1 MSMIAGTVA
10 EALATTALGM
20 VVAVPA
26 VWGLNYLNDRFEI
39 LRIEMSLARSEMVTY
54 AEREAG
60 ERYKT
65 S

>member
-1 MSMIAGTVA
+1 
-10 EALATTALGM
+10 M

-26 VWGLNYLNDRFEI
+26 VSGLNYLNDRFEI

-60 ERYKT
+60 RRRKT